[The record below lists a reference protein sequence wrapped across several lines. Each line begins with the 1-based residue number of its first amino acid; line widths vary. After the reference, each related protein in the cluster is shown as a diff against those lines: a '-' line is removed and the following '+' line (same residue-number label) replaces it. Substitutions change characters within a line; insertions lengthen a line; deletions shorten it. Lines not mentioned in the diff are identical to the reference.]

1 MVGAY
6 RATSTP
12 MNGAP
17 NSNGRLNSGGPYVG
31 APRSKAIST
40 AHLGRLR
47 RWLRRIRPVR
57 KLKFTREGKYFVGIT
72 LGVGFA
78 AINTGNN
85 LLYLLLGM
93 LLSLIV
99 LSGVMSELSLRS
111 LTVVR
116 RLPPRAQVGRAHL
129 VEIEVFNR
137 KRRIPSY
144 AIEVEDLRA
153 GQPADKRCF
162 FLKISPNSA
171 QVAAYRR
178 SPQRRGRDRH
188 TGFRIATRFPFGL
201 FEKSRE
207 VECEGELIIYP
218 AVDEIRLRC
227 DDGGRRAGLAATAQR
242 GSGDDILGL
251 RALRDGDDPRDIYW
265 RKSTLDQPV
274 VRERARDARPD
285 IQLRLEVR
293 RPSPAPDDWSTQFE
307 RRIRQVASRAIAHIK
322 RGDGVT
328 ITTTAGAR
336 VHADRSVGADRLLR
350 FLALLEPTDLPPGTS
365 PPPSESVR
373 SARPGGAPP
382 PMGGGGPP
390 WRGLAAGAAPRTPPQ
405 STPVRPSTSLFAS
418 HSVPHPPGYPRP
430 GAPHGDASRG
440 AALVPGPEPAPAPS
454 SLEPGPGITA
464 VPSSLEPGAD
474 AAAVPS
480 SLEPGSVVTCLP
492 TSPEPASVAAA
503 VPSSLEPCPV
513 DAPLVA
519 GEVELQHGGATA
531 PHTVRFRLRQRPAGV
546 LDRGACPGVPGPTR
560 RNRIGV

>member
-93 LLSLIV
+93 LLSLIL
-99 LSGVMSELSLRS
+99 LSGVLSELSIRS
-111 LTVVR
+111 LMVVR

-129 VEIEVFNR
+129 VEIEVINR
-137 KRRIPSY
+137 KRRIASY

-201 FEKSRE
+201 FEKSRQ

-350 FLALLEPTDLPPGTS
+350 FLALLEPTDLPPERPLHRLS
-365 PPPSESVR
+365 RFAPLDLAARLPPWAAGGPRGEASRRARRPVRRPRARLSVR
-373 SARPGGAPP
+373 PP
-382 PMGGGGPP
+382 
-390 WRGLAAGAAPRTPPQ
+390 AC
-405 STPVRPSTSLFAS
+405 S
-418 HSVPHPPGYPRP
+418 HPT
-430 GAPHGDASRG
+430 ASRILR
-440 AALVPGPEPAPAPS
+440 ATRALVPP
-454 SLEPGPGITA
+454 TA
-464 VPSSLEPGAD
+464 TPRAGQRS
-474 AAAVPS
+474 
-480 SLEPGSVVTCLP
+480 
-492 TSPEPASVAAA
+492 
-503 VPSSLEPCPV
+503 CPV
-513 DAPLVA
+513 QSP
-519 GEVELQHGGATA
+519 
-531 PHTVRFRLRQRPAGV
+531 RQRLARWNP
-546 LDRGACPGVPGPTR
+546 DRGSRPCRVRWSPAQTPR
-560 RNRIGV
+560 RSQARSNLGRW